1 MMIPTSA
8 INICSDTA
16 LTLSFHAIMTPT
28 KIPRHIGS
36 PMQLIAR
43 LHLQ

>member
-16 LTLSFHAIMTPT
+16 LTLSLHAMMTLT
-28 KIPRHIGS
+28 KSRGMLGHPCR
-36 PMQLIAR
+36 
-43 LHLQ
+43 